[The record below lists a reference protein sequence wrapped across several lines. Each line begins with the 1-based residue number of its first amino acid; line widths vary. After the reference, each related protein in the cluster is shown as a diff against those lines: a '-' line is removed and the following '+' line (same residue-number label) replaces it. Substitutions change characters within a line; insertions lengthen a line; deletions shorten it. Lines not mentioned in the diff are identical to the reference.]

1 AGAADDEPANYD
13 HLVPM
18 QMLDGLERRIPRLPP
33 VLALAVFGFGSEEL
47 QVFFKD
53 VLDAE
58 EDVAEAG
65 LPHQPGEP
73 LAVVGDGRRRRLN
86 GVLERSCLDLGLSLR
101 VLLGLPFE
109 RAGRPFGFGR
119 L

>member
-1 AGAADDEPANYD
+1 MAADDEPAD
-13 HLVPM
+13 HNHIVPM
-18 QMLDGLERRIPRLPP
+18 QMVDGLERRIPRFSP

-53 VLDAE
+53 VLDTK

-73 LAVVGDGRRRRLN
+73 LAVVGDGRCRRLN
-86 GVLERSCLDLGLSLR
+86 GVLEVVQPGLGDR
-101 VLLGLPFE
+101 PPE
-109 RAGRPFGFGR
+109 RLEPPHV
-119 L
+119 